1 MELDGNPTSP
11 QELEIKRR
19 STGQSLS
26 NASVLSPGEE
36 EEMLIREF
44 EEGEKDIEGGRLR
57 EVGLPYL
64 FDAFIKKKVE
74 RIRQPKISC
83 SILISFSFDF
93 QNRLFKFSKAL
104 LITLV
109 CARNARRCWRIVVK
123 TPRS

>member
-1 MELDGNPTSP
+1 MSSDNTAVSPPTTDSKEIPTFPHQTSSGVTALSTSQPAINEAPVELDGNPTSP

-64 FDAFIKKKVE
+64 FGA
-74 RIRQPKISC
+74 
-83 SILISFSFDF
+83 
-93 QNRLFKFSKAL
+93 
-104 LITLV
+104 
-109 CARNARRCWRIVVK
+109 
-123 TPRS
+123 